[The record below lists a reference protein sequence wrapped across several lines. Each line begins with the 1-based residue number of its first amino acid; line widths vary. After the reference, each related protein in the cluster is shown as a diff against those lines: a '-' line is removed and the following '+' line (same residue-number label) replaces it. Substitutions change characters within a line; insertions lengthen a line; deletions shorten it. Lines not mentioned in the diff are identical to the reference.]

1 MLADAQGTE
10 AALTDDQ
17 ALELA
22 RIALVLAV
30 PDLKDPRISSGV
42 SMLLGSPILQSRPLK
57 QMAAPR
63 SPGPGAGS
71 QNYPVL
77 FQGGELASSGVAAG
91 PVHVV
96 ANNLDLLQFPAG
108 AVLVTAFPH
117 LAGLPP

>member
-1 MLADAQGTE
+1 MTRPWNWAASPWCWSLHFKGPQDIEWCIDASG
-10 AALTDDQ
+10 
-17 ALELA
+17 
-22 RIALVLAV
+22 RIF
-30 PDLKDPRISSGV
+30 
-42 SMLLGSPILQSRPLK
+42 ILQSRPLK

-96 ANNLDLLQFPAG
+96 ANNLDLLQFPTG

-117 LAGLPP
+117 PGWAPLF